1 MNGTTP
7 APADLL
13 LTGARI
19 HTVDPALPEA
29 EAMAVRD
36 GRIVW
41 LGADADAAAWTGPGT
56 RVLDA
61 AGRLV
66 LPGFVDAH
74 NHVRLG
80 SDDACVQLAGARTLD
95 EIHARVRTWH
105 TAHPDAAWIEAEAFD
120 YSAIPGGRM
129 PTAAD
134 LDPATGD
141 TPALVLSYDVHTAW
155 LNTAALRALGVD
167 RDHTDLPFGRAVTD
181 PATGEPTGFVKD
193 FAVKGLSRDGH
204 RALRALG
211 VPWASPDRQYGRL
224 ARSLDDAIR
233 FGITTVVE
241 PQNSLDDLAL
251 FTRARAE
258 GRLRSRIVAAL
269 FHPRGTTDADLDA
282 FEAAAGEHA
291 DDRFRVGPL
300 KLYIDDVV
308 EPRTAA
314 LLEPYAGCA
323 HHRGDTFYP
332 PEEFAGLLAR
342 LDARGFQCFVH
353 ATGDRGIRTVLDAVA
368 HARAVNGP
376 RDARHQVVH
385 VECLD
390 PADTPRFAELG
401 VVACMQ
407 PRHAAPDIAGP
418 GQDWAENIGPDRWHK
433 AWPLRDLS
441 EAGAVLALSSDW
453 NVAEMDPMVG
463 IHAAVTRRPLAGGE
477 PWTEGQ
483 TLTVTEAV
491 EGYTRGSAYANF
503 LEHERGT
510 LTVGKL
516 ADFVVLSRDI
526 LRIAPDEIPGTVA
539 ETVVV
544 GGEVVVG
551 DGGDGGDGGNGGA
564 AVGGEAVAAAAGR
577 PGGA

>member
-1 MNGTTP
+1 MTSTTP
-7 APADLL
+7 ADLV

-19 HTVDPALPEA
+19 HTVDAELPEA
-29 EAMAVRD
+29 EALAVRD

-41 LGADADAAAWTGPGT
+41 LGADADVARWTGPDT
-56 RVLDA
+56 TVVDA
-61 AGRLV
+61 GGRLV
-66 LPGFVDAH
+66 LPGFIDAH

-95 EIHARVRTWH
+95 AIHERISTWRA
-105 TAHPDAAWIEAEAFD
+105 AHPYARWIEAEAFD

-134 LDPATGD
+134 LDPVTGN

-155 LNTAALRALGVD
+155 LNTAALRVLDVTRD
-167 RDHTDLPFGRAVTD
+167 RTDLPFGTAVTD
-181 PATGEPTGFVKD
+181 PETGEPTGFVKD
-193 FAVKGLSRDGH
+193 FAVKGLSRAGH
-204 RALRALG
+204 RALRELG

-224 ARSLDDAIR
+224 AKSLDDAIAY
-233 FGITTVVE
+233 GITTVVE

-269 FHPRGTTDADLDA
+269 FHPRGTTDAELDEFA
-282 FEAAAGEHA
+282 LAAKEFA
-291 DDRFRVGPL
+291 DDRLRVGPL

-314 LLEPYAGCA
+314 LLEPYAGCG

-332 PEEFAGLLAR
+332 PEEFADLLTG

-368 HARAVNGP
+368 AARTTNGP

-433 AWPLRDLS
+433 AWPLRSLHA
-441 EAGAVLALSSDW
+441 AGAVLALSSDW

-463 IHAAVTRRPLAGGE
+463 IYTAVTRRALNGGGE
-477 PWTEGQ
+477 PWTPEE
-483 TLTVTEAV
+483 TIDVATAV
-491 EGYTRGSAYANF
+491 EGYTMGSAYANF
-503 LEHERGT
+503 LEKERGS

-526 LRIAPDEIPGTVA
+526 LRIDPEKIPGTVA

-544 GGEVVVG
+544 GGEIVH
-551 DGGDGGDGGNGGA
+551 A
-564 AVGGEAVAAAAGR
+564 R
-577 PGGA
+577 PRD

>member
-1 MNGTTP
+1 MPRTTP
-7 APADLL
+7 PADLVL
-13 LTGARI
+13 VNARI
-19 HTVDPALPEA
+19 HTVDPTLPEA
-29 EAMAVRD
+29 EALAVRD

-41 LGADADAAAWTGPGT
+41 LGATADADTWTGPGT
-56 RVLDA
+56 EVVDA

-80 SDDACVQLAGARTLD
+80 SDDACVQLAGARSLD
-95 EIHARVRTWH
+95 EIHARIRDWH
-105 TAHPDAAWIEAEAFD
+105 AAHPDAAWIEAEAFD
-120 YSAIPGGRM
+120 YSALGGGRM

-141 TPALVLSYDVHTAW
+141 VPAIVLSYDVHTAW
-155 LNTAALRALGVD
+155 LNTAALRRCGITRD
-167 RDHTDLPFGRAVTD
+167 RVSVPFGEAETD
-181 PATGEPTGFVKD
+181 PETGEPTGFVRD

-204 RALRALG
+204 RALRELG
-211 VPWASPDRQYGRL
+211 VPWASADRQYGRL
-224 ARSLDDAIR
+224 ARSLDDAIGY
-233 FGITTVVE
+233 GITTVVE

-251 FTRARAE
+251 FRRARAE

-269 FHPRGTTDADLDA
+269 FHPRGTTDAELDE
-282 FEAAAGEHA
+282 FAAAARAHA
-291 DDRFRVGPL
+291 DDRLRVGPL

-314 LLEPYAGCA
+314 LLEPYAGCG
-323 HHRGDTFYP
+323 HHRGETFYP
-332 PEEFAGLLAR
+332 AEEFADLLAK

-368 HARAVNGP
+368 HARTLNGP

-390 PADTPRFAELG
+390 PDDTPRFAELG

-407 PRHAAPDIAGP
+407 PRHAAPEIAGP
-418 GQDWAENIGPDRWHK
+418 GQDWAENVGPDRWHK
-433 AWPLRDLS
+433 AWPLRGLHT
-441 EAGAVLALSSDW
+441 AGAVLAFSSDW
-453 NVAEMDPMVG
+453 NVAEMDPMIG
-463 IHAAVTRRPLAGGE
+463 IYSAVTRRPLDGGE
-477 PWTEGQ
+477 PWMPQ
-483 TLTVTEAV
+483 EAV
-491 EGYTRGSAYANF
+491 DVETAVEAYTMGSAYANF
-503 LEHERGT
+503 LEDERGS

-526 LRIAPDEIPGTVA
+526 LRIPAEDIVGTVA

-544 GGEVVVG
+544 GGEIVHR
-551 DGGDGGDGGNGGA
+551 A
-564 AVGGEAVAAAAGR
+564 
-577 PGGA
+577 

>member
-1 MNGTTP
+1 MNGTAPAP

-41 LGADADAAAWTGPGT
+41 LGADADAAAWAGPRT

-95 EIHARVRTWH
+95 EIHARVRAWH
-105 TAHPDAAWIEAEAFD
+105 TAHPDAVWIEAEAFD

-134 LDPATGD
+134 LDPATGG

-155 LNTAALRALGVD
+155 LNTAALRVLGVD
-167 RDHTDLPFGRAVTD
+167 RDHTDLPFGTAVTD

-224 ARSLDDAIR
+224 AKSLDDAIG

-251 FTRARAE
+251 FTRAR
-258 GRLRSRIVAAL
+258 
-269 FHPRGTTDADLDA
+269 
-282 FEAAAGEHA
+282 
-291 DDRFRVGPL
+291 
-300 KLYIDDVV
+300 
-308 EPRTAA
+308 
-314 LLEPYAGCA
+314 
-323 HHRGDTFYP
+323 
-332 PEEFAGLLAR
+332 
-342 LDARGFQCFVH
+342 
-353 ATGDRGIRTVLDAVA
+353 
-368 HARAVNGP
+368 
-376 RDARHQVVH
+376 
-385 VECLD
+385 
-390 PADTPRFAELG
+390 
-401 VVACMQ
+401 
-407 PRHAAPDIAGP
+407 
-418 GQDWAENIGPDRWHK
+418 
-433 AWPLRDLS
+433 
-441 EAGAVLALSSDW
+441 
-453 NVAEMDPMVG
+453 
-463 IHAAVTRRPLAGGE
+463 
-477 PWTEGQ
+477 
-483 TLTVTEAV
+483 
-491 EGYTRGSAYANF
+491 
-503 LEHERGT
+503 
-510 LTVGKL
+510 
-516 ADFVVLSRDI
+516 
-526 LRIAPDEIPGTVA
+526 
-539 ETVVV
+539 
-544 GGEVVVG
+544 
-551 DGGDGGDGGNGGA
+551 
-564 AVGGEAVAAAAGR
+564 
-577 PGGA
+577 

>member
-1 MNGTTP
+1 MTSSTTTP
-7 APADLL
+7 ADLV

-19 HTVDPALPEA
+19 HTVDPRLPEA
-29 EAMAVRD
+29 EALAVRD

-41 LGADADAAAWTGPGT
+41 LGSDADAARWTGPAT
-56 RVLDA
+56 TVLDA
-61 AGRLV
+61 DGRLV
-66 LPGFVDAH
+66 LPGFIDAH

-95 EIHARVRTWH
+95 AIHERITTWRA
-105 TAHPDAAWIEAEAFD
+105 AHPDAPWIEAEAFD

-134 LDPATGD
+134 LDPVTGD

-155 LNTAALRALGVD
+155 LNTAALKVLDVTRD
-167 RDHTDLPFGRAVTD
+167 RTDLPFGTAVTD
-181 PATGEPTGFVKD
+181 PETGEPTGFVKD
-193 FAVKGLSRDGH
+193 FAVKGLSRAGH
-204 RALRALG
+204 RALRELG

-224 ARSLDDAIR
+224 ATSLDAAVGY
-233 FGITTVVE
+233 GITTVVE

-269 FHPRGTTDADLDA
+269 FHPRGTTDGELDE
-282 FEAAAGEHA
+282 FAAAAREFA
-291 DDRFRVGPL
+291 DDRLRVGPL

-314 LLEPYAGCA
+314 LLEPYAGCG

-332 PEEFAGLLAR
+332 PEEFADLLTG

-368 HARAVNGP
+368 RARSVNGP

-433 AWPLRDLS
+433 AWPLRSLHA
-441 EAGAVLALSSDW
+441 AGAVLALSSDW

-463 IHAAVTRRPLAGGE
+463 IYTAVTRRALNGGGE
-477 PWTEGQ
+477 PWTPEE
-483 TLTVTEAV
+483 TIDVASAV
-491 EGYTRGSAYANF
+491 EGYTMGSAYANF
-503 LEHERGT
+503 LEEERGS

-526 LRIAPDEIPGTVA
+526 LRIDPEDIPGTVA

-544 GGEVVVG
+544 GGEVVH
-551 DGGDGGDGGNGGA
+551 A
-564 AVGGEAVAAAAGR
+564 RVAA
-577 PGGA
+577 

>member
-1 MNGTTP
+1 MHTPVTQP
-7 APADLL
+7 APADLV
-13 LTGARI
+13 LTHARI
-19 HTVDPALPEA
+19 HTVDPDLPEA
-29 EAMAVRD
+29 EALAVRD

-41 LGADADAAAWTGPGT
+41 VGADADAAAWTGADT
-56 RVLDA
+56 RILDA
-61 AGRLV
+61 GGRLV
-66 LPGFVDAH
+66 LPGFIDAH

-95 EIHARVRTWH
+95 AVHQRITSWRAS
-105 TAHPDAAWIEAEAFD
+105 HPDAAWIEAEAFD

-134 LDPATGD
+134 LDPVTGD

-155 LNTAALRALGVD
+155 LNTAALRRLGVHRD
-167 RDHTDLPFGRAVTD
+167 RTSLPFGEAVTD
-181 PATGEPTGFVKD
+181 PATGEPNGFVRD

-204 RALRALG
+204 RALRELG
-211 VPWASPDRQYGRL
+211 VPWAAPDRQYGRL
-224 ARSLDDAIR
+224 TKSLDDAIGY
-233 FGITTVVE
+233 GITTVVE

-251 FTRARAE
+251 FERARAE
-258 GRLRSRIVAAL
+258 GRLRSRLVAAL

-282 FEAAAGEHA
+282 FAAAA
-291 DDRFRVGPL
+291 RKYNDDRLRVGPL

-314 LLEPYAGCA
+314 LLEPYAGCGR
-323 HHRGDTFYP
+323 HRGDTFYP
-332 PEEFAGLLAR
+332 AEEFAELLTR

-368 HARAVNGP
+368 RARAVNGP
-376 RDARHQVVH
+376 RDARHQIVH

-418 GQDWAENIGPDRWHK
+418 GQDWAENIGQERWHK
-433 AWPLRDLS
+433 AWPLRGLHA
-441 EAGAVLALSSDW
+441 AGAVLALSSDW

-463 IHAAVTRRPLAGGE
+463 IYTAVTRRPLSGGGE
-477 PWTEGQ
+477 PWTPQE
-483 TLTVTEAV
+483 TIDVATAV
-491 EGYTRGSAYANF
+491 EGYTMGSAYANF
-503 LEHERGT
+503 LEHDRGS

-516 ADFVVLSRDI
+516 ADFVILSRDI
-526 LRIAPDEIPGTVA
+526 LRVDPEEIPGTVA

-544 GGEVVVG
+544 GGETVST
-551 DGGDGGDGGNGGA
+551 
-564 AVGGEAVAAAAGR
+564 R
-577 PGGA
+577 PRA

>member
-1 MNGTTP
+1 MNRAT
-7 APADLL
+7 PADLV

-19 HTVDPALPEA
+19 HTVDPGLPEA
-29 EAMAVRD
+29 EALAVRD

-41 LGADADAAAWTGPGT
+41 LGPAADASGHTGPAT
-56 RVLDA
+56 RVIDA
-61 AGRLV
+61 GGRLV
-66 LPGFVDAH
+66 LPGFIDAH

-95 EIHARVRTWH
+95 TVRARIADWR
-105 TAHPDAAWIEAEAFD
+105 AARPDAPWIEAEGFD
-120 YSAIPGGRM
+120 YSAVPGGRM
-129 PTAAD
+129 PTAPD
-134 LDPATGD
+134 LDPVTGD
-141 TPALVLSYDVHTAW
+141 TPAIVLSYDVHTAW
-155 LNTAALRALGVD
+155 LNTAALRRLGVTRD
-167 RDHTDLPFGRAVTD
+167 RTDLPFGRAVTD
-181 PATGEPTGFVKD
+181 PDTGEPTGFVRD
-193 FAVKGLSRDGH
+193 FAVKGLSREGH
-204 RALRALG
+204 RALRDLG

-224 ARSLDDAIR
+224 AKSLDDAIGY
-233 FGITTVVE
+233 GITTVVE

-251 FTRARAE
+251 FRRARAE

-269 FHPRGTTDADLDA
+269 FHPRGTTDDDLDA
-282 FEAAAGEHA
+282 FEEAARRYA
-291 DDRFRVGPL
+291 DDRLRVGPL

-332 PEEFAGLLAR
+332 PEEFAGLLTR

-368 HARAVNGP
+368 RARAVNGP
-376 RDARHQVVH
+376 RDARHQIVH

-433 AWPLRDLS
+433 AWPLRSLR

-463 IHAAVTRRPLAGGE
+463 IHAAVTRRPVGGGE
-477 PWTEGQ
+477 SWTESE
-483 TLTVTEAV
+483 TIDVAAAV
-491 EGYTRGSAYANF
+491 EGYTMGSAYANF
-503 LEHERGT
+503 LERDRGS

-526 LRIAPDEIPGTVA
+526 LRIAPEEIPGTVA

-544 GGEVVVG
+544 GGEI
-551 DGGDGGDGGNGGA
+551 
-564 AVGGEAVAAAAGR
+564 VAERGR
-577 PGGA
+577 PLAVHAPGE